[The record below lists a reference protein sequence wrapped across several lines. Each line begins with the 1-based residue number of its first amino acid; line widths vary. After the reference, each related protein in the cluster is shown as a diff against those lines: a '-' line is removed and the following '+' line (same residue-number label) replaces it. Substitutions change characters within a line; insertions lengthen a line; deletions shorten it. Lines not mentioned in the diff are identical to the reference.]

1 MTLARAIVAEG
12 LGTAG
17 LLTAVVGSG
26 IMAERLSGGNAA
38 IALLANSAATGC
50 ALFVLIAAFERLSGA
65 HFNPV
70 VTLVAAARR
79 EIPPRTALG
88 YVGIQ
93 FTGAVGGV
101 VLAHM
106 MFDVPALQVATRP
119 RAGAG
124 QWLGEVVATAGL
136 MLVLLLARSA
146 RPRAIPALIATY
158 VAAAYW
164 FTSSTSFAN
173 PAVTLARSLTDT
185 FTGIRP
191 GDVPGFI
198 GGQVVGALAGVALA
212 GWLAREPDATRS
224 DPKS

>member
-1 MTLARAIVAEG
+1 VTFARAIVAEG

-17 LLTAVVGSG
+17 LLAAVVGSG

-50 ALFVLIAAFERLSGA
+50 ALFVLIATLERLSGA

-79 EIPPRTALG
+79 EIAPRMALA
-88 YVGIQ
+88 YVAVQIA
-93 FTGAVGGV
+93 GAVSGV

-106 MFDVPALQVATRP
+106 MFDLQALQVATRP

-124 QWLGEVVATAGL
+124 QWLGEAMATAGL
-136 MLVLLLARSA
+136 MIVLLLARPA
-146 RPRAIPALIATY
+146 RPSTIPAMIAAY
-158 VAAAYW
+158 IAAAYW

-191 GDVPGFI
+191 ADVPGFI
-198 GGQVVGALAGVALA
+198 GGQAVGALAGVALA
-212 GWLAREPDATRS
+212 GWLARQPDAARPDRES
-224 DPKS
+224 